1 MREEVVDSNVF
12 LAALVRGDEFH
23 HRAVELVEDMDRG
36 ERVFHIPLTVLLEV
50 ISTLS
55 RRVGIEEAREA
66 KSILAL
72 WINKGKMKVYNLNE
86 RRAEAASEIATSHKL
101 KGADAI
107 TAQLS
112 RELNTSLLTFDRN
125 VLEAF
130 PGSQKP

>member
-12 LAALVRGDEFH
+12 LAALVRGDKFH
-23 HRAVELVEDMDRG
+23 HRAVEVVEDMDSG
-36 ERVFHIPLTVLLEV
+36 QCVFHIPLTVLLEV

-66 KSILAL
+66 KSILDL
-72 WINKGKMKVYNLNE
+72 WINKGKIRVYSFDQ

-112 RELNTSLLTFDRN
+112 RELNTSLLTFDQN

-130 PGSQKP
+130 PGSRKP